1 MNRQDFE
8 KYLGKSVEIKLF
20 DGEVVKGYLQKTGEE
35 RFKNDPSLYLRKG
48 FYFVTG
54 AEKSKICISCLFRV
68 SHVTRIKE
76 V

>member
-1 MNRQDFE
+1 MNRQEFE
-8 KYLGKSVEIKLF
+8 KNLGKFVEIKLF

-35 RFKNDPSLYLRKG
+35 KFKNEPSLYLKKG

-54 AEKSKICISCLFRV
+54 SEKSKICISCLFRV
-68 SHVTRIKE
+68 SHVTRLKE

>member
-35 RFKNDPSLYLRKG
+35 KFKNDPNLFYKKG

-54 AEKSKICISCLFRV
+54 SEKSKICISCLFRV
-68 SHVTRIKE
+68 SHVGRIKE